1 MECCMCGGKME
12 VRTLPRLAGP
22 EESPRLESVLQC
34 VDCCVGVAEIEFVV
48 FLGDYDEPS
57 VN

>member
-48 FLGDYDEPS
+48 TLGEDCEESD
-57 VN
+57 V